1 MSSAVIRLVSPHELE
16 ALMAAAEIDV
26 VDVREAHER
35 ETGHV
40 PGSRHVPLGTLRTDP
55 RAHLPRDGVVFVCA
69 KGGRSASAAELAI
82 GLGLG
87 DVASLDGGTLAW
99 VAARLPLEG
108 LPRGSAAPPLP
119 SPATDLG
126 EVPPAEPELDAILS
140 ANLRRERARAGMS
153 LDELAGRSGVSRT
166 QLGQYELG
174 RTVPAIATTW
184 RIAQALGVPFSAL
197 LATDT
202 PTGLRVLRRA
212 DARVLTS
219 ADGRFTSRALFP
231 LGEPH
236 SAEFYELTLAPHSY
250 EEADAHRRGTTENL
264 VVTSGRLQ
272 LDVGGRSVAMG
283 PGDAV
288 LFRADVPHRYAN
300 PGSEPC
306 VMYLVITYDAN

>member
-1 MSSAVIRLVSPHELE
+1 MSGAVVRLVSPHELE
-16 ALMAAAEIDV
+16 ALIAAAEVDV

-69 KGGRSASAAELAI
+69 KGGRSASAAELALGV
-82 GLGLG
+82 GLTE
-87 DVASLDGGTLAW
+87 VCSLDGGTLGW
-99 VAARLPLEG
+99 VAERLPLDG
-108 LPRGSAAPPLP
+108 LPRGSALPTRAAPV
-119 SPATDLG
+119 A
-126 EVPPAEPELDAILS
+126 EVPEHAEEPELDAILS

-174 RTVPAIATTW
+174 RTVPAIGTTW

-202 PTGLRVLRRA
+202 PSGLRVLRRA
-212 DARVLTS
+212 DARVLSS

-264 VVTSGRLQ
+264 VVTAGRLQ

-300 PGSEPC
+300 LGAEPC
-306 VMYLVITYDAN
+306 VMYLVITYDAG

>member
-1 MSSAVIRLVSPHELE
+1 VGGAVVRLVSPHELE
-16 ALMAAAEIDV
+16 ALLAAAEVDV
-26 VDVREAHER
+26 VDVREPHER
-35 ETGHV
+35 ETGYV
-40 PGSRHVPLGTLRTDP
+40 PGTRHVPLGMLRADP
-55 RAHLPRDGVVFVCA
+55 KAHLPRDGVVFVCA

-82 GLGLG
+82 AAGLS
-87 DVASLDGGTLAW
+87 DVCSLDGGTLAW
-99 VAARLPLEG
+99 IAARLPLDG
-108 LPRGSAAPPLP
+108 LPRSSAPPP
-119 SPATDLG
+119 PHAPQPAP
-126 EVPPAEPELDAILS
+126 EAVSEEPELDAILS

-174 RTVPAIATTW
+174 RSVPAIGTTW

-202 PTGLRVLRRA
+202 PAGLRVLRRT
-212 DARVLTS
+212 DARVLSS

-231 LGEPH
+231 LGEAH

-264 VVTSGRLQ
+264 VVTQGRLQ
-272 LDVGGRSVAMG
+272 LDVGGRSVAMAA
-283 PGDAV
+283 GDAV
-288 LFRADVPHRYAN
+288 RFRADVPHRYAN

-306 VMYLVITYDAN
+306 VMYLVITYDAT